1 MSKINWS
8 VVILDFITIVVAI
21 IGYMTSNHILPNYA
35 VILGLVSFV
44 LTTIAAVV
52 FGQQVQT
59 LKATFP
65 MWKTAVTVYKNKM
78 NQPK

>member
-8 VVILDFITIVVAI
+8 VAILDIITIIVDV
-21 IGYMTSNHILPNYA
+21 IGYLNSNNVLPNYA

-52 FGQQVQT
+52 FGVQVT
-59 LKATFP
+59 GLKKTVSQLTDALARAT
-65 MWKTAVTVYKNKM
+65 KK
-78 NQPK
+78 